1 MQFFLFIFTPAG
13 PPLLNP
19 LSEFARNTQ
28 ARWLWPTL
36 ALLMLID
43 VALVVVAGWGDKTLF
58 WLEIIL
64 GLASF
69 TGTTLLV
76 FRLILVV
83 NQSLN
88 QARTLETQVREAV
101 DAMPAGFAIYD
112 EQDRLILCNKMI
124 GEIFPHLKGQDITGM
139 TYEQLIRSGVSSGQ
153 AAPPVPLDQF
163 EDWLKKTLAER
174 RKRTGP
180 VLRAVPDG
188 RWFHHY
194 ERLTSSQHLVVLRLD
209 VSELI
214 QKTKELELVNE
225 KLARLSTTDGL
236 TGIANR
242 RLFDQTL
249 LKEWQRSA
257 RSQQPL
263 SLLLIDIDYFKR
275 YNDRYGH
282 LQGDECLRQVAGIL
296 EGCVKRSGEL
306 VARYGGE
313 EFAILLPGA
322 DSKEATA
329 TAQRCADDI
338 AKAKIMHADSAVS
351 PWLTL
356 SIGVVT
362 QVAAQD
368 RLPESLVKV
377 ADVALYSAKSA
388 GRARYVVG

>member
-1 MQFFLFIFTPAG
+1 M
-13 PPLLNP
+13 NP
-19 LSEFARNTQ
+19 ISDFVRNTQ
-28 ARWLWPTL
+28 TRWLWPTL
-36 ALLMLID
+36 ALLLLVD
-43 VALVVVAGWGDKTLF
+43 LALVSLAILGDKSLF
-58 WLEIIL
+58 LLEIFL
-64 GLASF
+64 GLVSF
-69 TGTTLLV
+69 LGMTLLV
-76 FRLILVV
+76 LRLVLVV
-83 NQSLN
+83 NQSLS
-88 QARTLETQVREAV
+88 QARNLETQVREAV

-112 EQDRLILCNKMI
+112 ERDRMVLCNKMI
-124 GEIFPHLKGQDITGM
+124 GEIFPHLKGQNIVGM
-139 TYEQLIRSGVSSGQ
+139 TYEELIRSGVSSGK
-153 AAPPVPLDQF
+153 AAPPVPMDQF
-163 EDWLKKTLAER
+163 EDWLKNTLAER

-209 VSELI
+209 VTELI

-282 LQGDECLRQVAGIL
+282 LQGDECLRQVAEIL

-313 EFAILLPGA
+313 EFAILLPGT
-322 DSKEATA
+322 DSKEASA
-329 TAQRCADDI
+329 TAQRCADEI

-356 SIGVVT
+356 SIGVMT
-362 QVAAQD
+362 QVALQD
-368 RLPESLVKV
+368 KAPESLVKS
-377 ADVALYSAKSA
+377 ADVALYSAKAA

>member
-1 MQFFLFIFTPAG
+1 MA
-13 PPLLNP
+13 
-19 LSEFARNTQ
+19 
-28 ARWLWPTL
+28 
-36 ALLMLID
+36 ALLVID
-43 VALVVVAGWGDKTLF
+43 LSLVGLAALSDKSLF
-58 WLEIIL
+58 LLEIFL

-69 TGTTLLV
+69 VGTTLLV
-76 FRLILVV
+76 LKLVKVV
-83 NQSLN
+83 NQSLT
-88 QARTLETQVREAV
+88 QARTIETQVREAV

-112 EQDRLILCNKMI
+112 EQDRMVLCNKMI
-124 GEIFPHLKGQDITGM
+124 GEIFPHLKGQNIIGM
-139 TYEQLIRSGVSSGQ
+139 TYEELLRNGVKSGL
-153 AAPPVPLDQF
+153 APSPVPLEQF
-163 EDWLKKTLAER
+163 DDWLKETLAER
-174 RKRTGP
+174 RRRTGP

-209 VSELI
+209 VTELI

-282 LQGDECLRQVAGIL
+282 LQGDECLRQVAEIL

-313 EFAILLPGA
+313 EFAILLPGT

-329 TAQRCADDI
+329 TAQRCADEI

-362 QVAAQD
+362 QVAVQD
-368 RLPESLVKV
+368 KQPESLVKV
-377 ADVALYSAKSA
+377 ADVALYSAKAA
-388 GRARYVVG
+388 GRARFEVG